1 MHEIYL
7 ELRPEDI
14 AYVKFV
20 IESYETVGIIR
31 TVDRK
36 KAVIVFLV
44 VEDFLPVARGLVA
57 ALRDEIQLSEIPR
70 PPDVGDDWLMNEL
83 AVGNNSRMED

>member
-1 MHEIYL
+1 MNLHEIYL
-7 ELRPEDI
+7 EIPPEDI
-14 AYVKFV
+14 AYVKFI

-31 TVDRK
+31 TVDRR

-57 ALRDEIQLSEIPR
+57 ALHDEIQLREIPR
-70 PPDVGDDWLMNEL
+70 PPEVGDDWLMNEL
-83 AVGNNSRMED
+83 AVENAG